1 MESTTRTLHSPPATL
16 PLYLRAL
23 RRRSSAADATLP
35 DTEWRRLDARTDLD
49 HLGAYCRLTGHR
61 LASTLPGLYP
71 HLAAF
76 ALQLA
81 VLTDRRFPFPALGLV
96 HVGNRVTQVR
106 PIGVDEAFDV
116 AVRAERRRP
125 HRSGTVVDVATTAT
139 VAGVV
144 VWEETTTVLSRGTRH
159 PDVSDTSPLSGL
171 TAPTGSIRWQVPR
184 DTGRR
189 FAAVSGDRN
198 PIHLSAVTARP
209 FGSLAQSRTACGRR
223 LGRWQRSSRPCPT
236 ATGTRWPSDGRCS
249 CRRLCTSA
257 RPARL
262 ALTPAPAG
270 CWASPRPTARRRTW
284 SLGSVPPPGTSPD
297 RGNGQRLGRPNGSW
311 VTDACRR
318 SANAAAVGR
327 QVPRSSTPSRFQSP
341 VTGNDPIAPK
351 ST

>member
-35 DTEWRRLDARTDLD
+35 DTEWRRLGVRTDLD

-209 FGSLAQSRTACGRR
+209 FGFPSAIAHGMWTAARALAAVESTLPDSYRYEVAFRRPVLLPSAVHFGTTGPARPDAGTGRLLGVTSTDGATAHLVARISTGRQAPAPTAATVSVSAARTA
-223 LGRWQRSSRPCPT
+223 
-236 ATGTRWPSDGRCS
+236 
-249 CRRLCTSA
+249 
-257 RPARL
+257 
-262 ALTPAPAG
+262 AG
-270 CWASPRPTARRRTW
+270 
-284 SLGSVPPPGTSPD
+284 
-297 RGNGQRLGRPNGSW
+297 
-311 VTDACRR
+311 
-318 SANAAAVGR
+318 
-327 QVPRSSTPSRFQSP
+327 
-341 VTGNDPIAPK
+341 
-351 ST
+351 